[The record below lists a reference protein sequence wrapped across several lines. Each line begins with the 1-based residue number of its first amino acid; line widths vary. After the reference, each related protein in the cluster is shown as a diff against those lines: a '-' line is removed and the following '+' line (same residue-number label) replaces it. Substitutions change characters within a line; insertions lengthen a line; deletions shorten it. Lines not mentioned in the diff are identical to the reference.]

1 MSQGH
6 GFAKWQKE
14 KGFVSSPVGRKIY
27 IRGAV
32 SSFAMSENGAA
43 SSFWKEVRESPKTF
57 NGLWLSIVSFENLYK
72 GYQEARK
79 LKRFRSEILR
89 YEKNLEERL
98 IDTQNRLIWH
108 AWSPGKW
115 KSFITYEPK
124 KRVIQA
130 PPFTD
135 RVVHHALVRVI
146 EPLFEK
152 KFIYDSYACRKD
164 KGTHAAHSRV
174 VEFLRSFS
182 AKRCYVLQTDIRSY
196 FPSID
201 HDVLMG
207 LLQRTIRD
215 KNTLWLLNKIVRK
228 SGFEGRGIPIG
239 ALTSQLFANIY
250 LNELDHFVKDDLGIK
265 RYLRYMDDALF
276 FSSEKASLKDILI
289 EVRDFL
295 RNKLKLE
302 LNPKTHI
309 YSAVQGVNF
318 CGYRTWATH
327 TLPRK
332 RNVRRAQRKLRKM
345 AKLYSEGRISIETIK
360 SVLFSWLGYM
370 QHCNGHKTVEKFLQE
385 FKLRPEEKQEVI
397 P

>member
-27 IRGAV
+27 ICGAV

-108 AWSPGKW
+108 TWSPGKW

-146 EPLFEK
+146 E
-152 KFIYDSYACRKD
+152 
-164 KGTHAAHSRV
+164 HAVKTKALMPRI
-174 VEFLRSFS
+174 VE
-182 AKRCYVLQTDIRSY
+182 
-196 FPSID
+196 
-201 HDVLMG
+201 
-207 LLQRTIRD
+207 
-215 KNTLWLLNKIVRK
+215 LLN
-228 SGFEGRGIPIG
+228 FYG
-239 ALTSQLFANIY
+239 AFQLSDAMCSKQIY
-250 LNELDHFVKDDLGIK
+250 AVIFHL
-265 RYLRYMDDALF
+265 
-276 FSSEKASLKDILI
+276 LI
-289 EVRDFL
+289 TMF
-295 RNKLKLE
+295 
-302 LNPKTHI
+302 
-309 YSAVQGVNF
+309 
-318 CGYRTWATH
+318 
-327 TLPRK
+327 
-332 RNVRRAQRKLRKM
+332 
-345 AKLYSEGRISIETIK
+345 
-360 SVLFSWLGYM
+360 
-370 QHCNGHKTVEKFLQE
+370 
-385 FKLRPEEKQEVI
+385 
-397 P
+397 